1 MSSRK
6 LYGTR
11 MSGNVYK
18 VRLLLSLLN
27 LPYEFVTVD
36 LATQEHRSPSF
47 LRINPLG
54 QVPVLV
60 DSGLAGEIHIRDS
73 QAILVYLA
81 RQYGGDWL
89 PNDAVGM
96 AKVMQWLSIAANE
109 IEHSVTALRRHFLL
123 GLSIDKAK
131 AERTATRLLKIMD
144 EHLQTQQWLECDRPT
159 VADIACFPYLA
170 CAEDSQLNLT
180 PYANVVA
187 WLDRVRSLPGYICL

>member
-60 DSGLAGEIHIRDS
+60 DSGSAGEIHIRDS

-159 VADIACFPYLA
+159 IADIACFPYLA

-180 PYANVVA
+180 PYVNVVT
-187 WLDRVRSLPGYICL
+187 WLDCVRSLPGYICL

>member
-60 DSGLAGEIHIRDS
+60 DSGSAGEIHIRDS